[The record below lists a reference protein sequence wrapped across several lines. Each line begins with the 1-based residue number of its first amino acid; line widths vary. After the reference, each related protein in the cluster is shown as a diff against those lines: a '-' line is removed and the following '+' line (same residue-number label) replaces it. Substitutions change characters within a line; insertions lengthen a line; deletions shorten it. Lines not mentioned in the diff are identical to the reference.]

1 MTKVAFQGERGA
13 YSEQA
18 LLGYFGERATPVAY
32 PHLEDVFNALLQEQ
46 TAYGIVPIENSS
58 AGSIY
63 RTYDLMAEN
72 EVHIVGEYFQ
82 KINHCL
88 VGLKGTSLA
97 TVKVVYSHSQALD
110 QCQAFIKKH
119 GLSENSFYDTAGAA
133 KWVAQQEEASNCAIA
148 SALAAKVYGL
158 DVLAQ
163 NIQTYPH
170 NTTRFLV
177 LSKAPS
183 PSKGPCKTSLVF
195 EARHIPAALYKC
207 LGGFATNG
215 VNLTKLESRPAQ
227 TGMGRYR
234 FYLDCEGH
242 HQEPAV
248 DRALR
253 ELRFFTTQLR
263 ILGSYPAGRIPEERL

>member
-1 MTKVAFQGERGA
+1 MNKVAFQGERGA

-18 LLGYFGERATPVAY
+18 LRGFFGETATPVAY
-32 PHLEDVFNALLQEQ
+32 PHLEDVFDALAKAQ
-46 TAYGIVPIENSS
+46 TGYCIVPIENSS

-63 RTYDLMAEN
+63 RTYDLLAEN
-72 EVHIVGEYFQ
+72 DVHIVGECFQ

-88 VGLKGTSLA
+88 MGLKGTSLA
-97 TVKVVYSHSQALD
+97 SVKQVYSHSQALD

-119 GLSENSFYDTAGAA
+119 GLLENSFYDTAGAA
-133 KWVAQQEEASNCAIA
+133 KWMAQQQDMANCAIA
-148 SALAAKVYGL
+148 SALAAQVYGL
-158 DVLAQ
+158 EILAED
-163 NIQTYPH
+163 IQTYPH

-177 LSKAPS
+177 LSKDPA
-183 PSKGPCKTSLVF
+183 PSKGACKTSLVF

-242 HQEPAV
+242 REEPAV
-248 DRALR
+248 DRALC
-253 ELRFFTTQLR
+253 ELQFFTVQLR
-263 ILGSYPAGRIPEERL
+263 ILGSYPAGKIPT